1 MPYAVKSG
9 TSMST
14 PMVSGGIALLL
25 EKNPALSNLEV
36 KKRLMETAK
45 DLGYPHNLQ
54 GWGLFQLEHFLYD
67 EKI

>member
-1 MPYAVKSG
+1 
-9 TSMST
+9 
-14 PMVSGGIALLL
+14 MVSGGIALLL

>member
-1 MPYAVKSG
+1 ML
-9 TSMST
+9 
-14 PMVSGGIALLL
+14 I